1 MAIPMKLEKAKL
13 VKVEGGGGGLLGDIA
28 SMGASLGA
36 SLAGIGGMLPVVWTE
51 SEMNFR
57 FNPTQLALNKE
68 ANYQGTNTRSS
79 EEGGQEQ
86 YSNTGTR
93 TLSFSVLLD
102 EWEAPVGSDVG
113 SMVDTLQKWCNPE
126 ADSDPPSPPTAMFVW
141 GKFRFI
147 GQLKSVNATFNLF
160 RPRRL
165 TGSCR
170 GPGVDARATRA
181 GPRPE
186 PDVQAGPA
194 GDVRAGSSRVTRL
207 PSIAL
212 SRAGR
217 SEPVAGARRDERHRR
232 PDWRSVPDTR
242 LLIPSRGDAKAARR

>member
-13 VKVEGGGGGLLGDIA
+13 VKVEGGGGGLLGDVM

-36 SLAGIGGMLPVVWTE
+36 SVAGIGGMLPVVWTE

-57 FNPTQLALNKE
+57 FNPTQLSLNKE
-68 ANYQGTNTRSS
+68 ANYQGSNTRSS

-102 EWEAPVGSDVG
+102 EWEAPAGSDVG

-126 ADSDPPSPPTAMFVW
+126 ADSDPPSPADGDV
-141 GKFRFI
+141 RV
-147 GQLKSVNATFNLF
+147 GQVPVHRAAQVGE
-160 RPRRL
+160 RDVQPVPPRRL
-165 TGSCR
+165 AGARR

-181 GPRPE
+181 GPWPE
-186 PDVQAGPA
+186 PDVGRSWRTTFAADGRGRHVA
-194 GDVRAGSSRVTRL
+194 VDRL
-207 PSIAL
+207 P
-212 SRAGR
+212 RAR
-217 SEPVAGARRDERHRR
+217 RPEPVAGAGRR
-232 PDWRSVPDTR
+232 
-242 LLIPSRGDAKAARR
+242 

>member
-13 VKVEGGGGGLLGDIA
+13 VKVEGGGGGLLGDVM

-36 SLAGIGGMLPVVWTE
+36 SVAGIGGMLPVVWTE

-93 TLSFSVLLD
+93 TLAFSVLLD
-102 EWEAPVGSDVG
+102 EWEAPAGSDVG

-126 ADSDPPSPPTAMFVW
+126 PDSDPPSPPTAMFVW
-141 GKFRFI
+141 GKFRFT

-160 RPRRL
+160 RRD
-165 TGSCR
+165 GS
-170 GPGVDARATRA
+170 PARAEVQVSMRE
-181 GPRPE
+181 RPE
-186 PDVQAGPA
+186 QVRGQNPTSGGPPGRRSRRVVE
-194 GDVRAGSSRVTRL
+194 GDTL
-207 PSIAL
+207 PSIAYREL
-212 SRAGR
+212 GD
-217 SEPVAGARRDERHRR
+217 PNL
-232 PDWRSVPDTR
+232 WRVIADMNGIDDPTAVGPGTH
-242 LLIPSRGDAKAARR
+242 LLIPSRADAKAARG